1 MQILKPL
8 FGNESLINAA
18 LWVADRLPENER
30 RLHKIFKI
38 LWFADLAHLKKYG
51 RTITGDTYV
60 AMKFGPV
67 PYFLYEEINSGRSAS
82 FRRESDRNG
91 GIRPL
96 RKPDPKYL
104 SETET
109 EELDRAVAR
118 YRDESFTRLTDI
130 SHGSAWKSAREAG
143 PNTTIRI
150 GEILDEIGADAELRE
165 NVREDIEIRN
175 SIERLASVEDC

>member
-1 MQILKPL
+1 M
-8 FGNESLINAA
+8 
-18 LWVADRLPENER
+18 
-30 RLHKIFKI
+30 
-38 LWFADLAHLKKYG
+38 KY
-51 RTITGDTYV
+51 
-60 AMKFGPV
+60 GPV
-67 PYFLYEEINSGRSAS
+67 PSSLYEEINSGSSAF
-82 FRRESDRNG
+82 FRRENDRNG
-91 GIRPL
+91 GVRPL
-96 RKPDPKYL
+96 RKPDLKYL

-109 EELDRAVAR
+109 EELEKAVDK